1 MLSSERTSE
10 KSGIFFMNYS
20 ISYEKQFEVHVDY
33 TKQQGPIMSKT
44 VLLSVPNPK

>member
-20 ISYEKQFEVHVDY
+20 ISYEKQFEVDY